1 MKIEYHE
8 LENGIRLIKLNGT
21 LDMDGANSIDR
32 QFVSYCAGEKALVLV
47 DLSYVNYL
55 SSIGIPLL
63 ITTAKAITSRGGKM
77 ALLNPQANVRSVLDI
92 TGVST
97 IIRIYNN
104 LETAKERMLIA

>member
-1 MKIEYHE
+1 MKIEYRE

-21 LDMDGANSIDR
+21 LDMDGASSIDK
-32 QFVSYCAGEKALVLV
+32 QFVSYCAGENALVLV
-47 DLSYVNYL
+47 DLSHVNYL

-63 ITTAKAITSRGGKM
+63 ITTAKGIASRGGKM
-77 ALLNPQANVRSVLDI
+77 AFLSPQANVKSVLDI

-104 LETAKERMLIA
+104 FETAQERMKAA